1 MLNSLERTTIRLLTR
16 YSILTKSRLHE
27 PSKTGGRKL
36 NVSEYNIKVQ
46 ETSVRWYI
54 KKATETQLLEVIYAT
69 SPEENVTSVTTI

>member
-16 YSILTKSRLHE
+16 YSILTKSRLYE